1 MADTTKILNCPACG
15 KEMTKIFMASEGV
28 NLDVCLDGCGG
39 ILFDNRE
46 LKKFDEQSENID
58 ELKQAMQE
66 KNFEK
71 TDENQIRICPVCGA
85 NMVKNSVSVKGDVI
99 IDECYSCGAKF
110 FDHGELT
117 KMREEYPT
125 EEDRRQALLTET
137 YNEIG
142 AKIDDLEL
150 KNNMNLA
157 KRSKFL
163 KAMDKLFYKDVS

>member
-1 MADTTKILNCPACG
+1 MY
-15 KEMTKIFMASEGV
+15 
-28 NLDVCLDGCGG
+28 
-39 ILFDNRE
+39 
-46 LKKFDEQSENID
+46 
-58 ELKQAMQE
+58 
-66 KNFEK
+66 
-71 TDENQIRICPVCGA
+71 PVCGA

-150 KNNMNLA
+150 KNNMNLEGGVLVTVPVP
-157 KRSKFL
+157 KEF
-163 KAMDKLFYKDVS
+163 AMDEKIINSAINDAQKEMEEKGIKGKDETPFLLKKINEITEGKSLETNIYLIKNNAKIGAKIAVEYSKLIKGE